1 MLDVPL
7 VTYNFAFMKNLFIV
21 SLFALLLS
29 QCGRPDQEPEFIAME
44 NITVSKV
51 TGKEAVLS
59 ANAKF
64 YNPNN
69 QSIKLK
75 EVVVDIKVDD
85 RIVGVIDQD
94 MKFKIPANDYFSV
107 PLNASFN
114 IRDLGLLNGI
124 ISVLGGKPV
133 RVHYQ
138 GYIKVALYGY
148 VKKVPVDFEEDIR
161 M

>member
-75 EVVVDIKVDD
+75 
-85 RIVGVIDQD
+85 
-94 MKFKIPANDYFSV
+94 
-107 PLNASFN
+107 
-114 IRDLGLLNGI
+114 
-124 ISVLGGKPV
+124 
-133 RVHYQ
+133 
-138 GYIKVALYGY
+138 
-148 VKKVPVDFEEDIR
+148 
-161 M
+161 